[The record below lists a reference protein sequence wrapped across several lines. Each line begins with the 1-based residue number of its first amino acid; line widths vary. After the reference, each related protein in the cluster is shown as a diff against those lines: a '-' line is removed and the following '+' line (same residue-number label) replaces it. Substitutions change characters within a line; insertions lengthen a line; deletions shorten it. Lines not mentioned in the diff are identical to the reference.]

1 MIILSFNYQNNLID
15 RYIYHLILLSFG
27 YSLMIGKASPQFEF
41 MLSLREWNYFSR
53 VVIHFYSRTA
63 FNLIGL

>member
-27 YSLMIGKASPQFEF
+27 YSLMIGKASPQIEV
-41 MLSLREWNYFSR
+41 MLSLRE
-53 VVIHFYSRTA
+53 
-63 FNLIGL
+63 